1 MTIRLSL
8 LASVAIIAATP
19 SFAQDAVPPVEAAP
33 EEPAPVQGE
42 DIAYEDEFEGE
53 TIVVTGARPRGSVV
67 GDIPPENVLDSRDIR
82 ATGATSISELLEAVE
97 SQTGSARGR
106 GGGRPILLL
115 NGLRISGFRELRDL
129 PPEAIERMEIL
140 PEEVALKYGYAADQ
154 RVVNIVLRERFNSTS
169 VEARARAATEG
180 GYVAG
185 QGEATRLLIRDGQ
198 RTSLNL
204 RVDGNGS
211 ITESERD
218 IALAAPVTPD
228 PRDDRTLVGQ
238 ARSARLTGTV
248 NRTILD
254 DVGATLTGEIG
265 RSTGRSRF
273 GVDTVTYDPLGRRT
287 TSDSAELGFALNT
300 QKGQW
305 RLSSTGNAA
314 LARTKSESDRDLAS
328 DEDRAR
334 SNRRT
339 LTIDGTAN
347 GPLFELPAGPANAT
361 FKLAASRTDLDSR
374 GTRAGVTTRSDLGR
388 TSGEGSASLDLP
400 ILKRSSKLGRLT
412 ANANA
417 AVTQLS
423 DFGTLTTFGA
433 GLNWAPTTKLN
444 LITSFTRE
452 EGAPSL
458 QQLGDPLLETPGV
471 RFFDATRGETVEVT
485 TS

>member
-1 MTIRLSL
+1 
-8 LASVAIIAATP
+8 
-19 SFAQDAVPPVEAAP
+19 
-33 EEPAPVQGE
+33 
-42 DIAYEDEFEGE
+42 
-53 TIVVTGARPRGSVV
+53 
-67 GDIPPENVLDSRDIR
+67 
-82 ATGATSISELLEAVE
+82 
-97 SQTGSARGR
+97 
-106 GGGRPILLL
+106 
-115 NGLRISGFRELRDL
+115 
-129 PPEAIERMEIL
+129 MEIL

-154 RVVNIVLRERFNSTS
+154 RVVNIVLRGRFNSTS

-211 ITESERD
+211 ITESERE

-334 SNRRT
+334 SSRRT

-471 RFFDATRGETVEVT
+471 RFFDATRG
-485 TS
+485 